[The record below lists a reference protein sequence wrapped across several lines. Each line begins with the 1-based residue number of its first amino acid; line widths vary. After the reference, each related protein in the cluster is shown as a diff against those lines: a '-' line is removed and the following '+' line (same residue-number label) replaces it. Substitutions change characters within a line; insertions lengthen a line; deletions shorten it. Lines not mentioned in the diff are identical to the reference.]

1 MKAAILKEW
10 KKLELEETPM
20 PWPQANDVIIRVAYA
35 GLCGSD
41 KKIFHGQHSIAKL
54 PIILSH
60 EISGVIWERSHECG
74 RNDLKRGDLVAVR
87 PILSCKTCSSC
98 RAGKENICE
107 TVKVLGIHEPGGFA
121 EFIKAPAELV
131 YKLPKKTE
139 LAAGALAE
147 PVADALHHIY
157 QSGFQI
163 GDRIAVIGSD
173 FTGLLIAY
181 LLNYTGAAR
190 AVVIDDSK
198 YAHEA
203 GRILKLEVS
212 EPSSIVSEDT
222 RRFGAD
228 IGEFDIIYESTGT
241 LLGYRTML
249 RALKLG
255 GRGVVTGV
263 PVRELPVDI
272 KQIFMKELS
281 IIGCRL
287 HNQKDFVCAISLLE
301 KTDFTRPLLN
311 LVTKQMGM
319 RELVSRQADLFS
331 ASYTG
336 KAMIQI
342 TGEEELWI

>member
-10 KKLELEETPM
+10 EKLELEEIPM
-20 PWPQANDVIIRVAYA
+20 PWPRENDVIIRVAYA
-35 GLCGSD
+35 GICGSD
-41 KKIFHGQHSIAKL
+41 KKIFHGQHSIAKP

-60 EISGVIWERSHECG
+60 EISGVIWEIPFECSSA
-74 RNDLKRGDLVAVR
+74 DLKKGDLVAIR
-87 PILSCKTCSSC
+87 PVLSCKTCSSC

-107 TVKVLGIHEPGGFA
+107 TVRVLGIHETGGFA
-121 EFIKAPAELV
+121 EYIKVPAEQV
-131 YKLPKKTE
+131 YKLPEKME

-163 GDRIAVIGSD
+163 GERIAVIGSD

-181 LLNYTGAAR
+181 ILNYAGAAR

-198 YAHEA
+198 YARKASGLLE
-203 GRILKLEVS
+203 LEVC

-222 RRFGAD
+222 QKFGAD

-241 LLGYRTML
+241 LLGYQIML
-249 RALKLG
+249 KALKLG

-263 PVRELPVDI
+263 PGRDLPIDI

-287 HNQKDFVCAISLLE
+287 HTQKDFARAISLLE
-301 KTDFTRPLLN
+301 KKAFTRPLLN
-311 LVTKQMGM
+311 LVTKQIRMQ
-319 RELVSRQADLFS
+319 ELVSRQSDLFNRS
-331 ASYTG
+331 HADKT
-336 KAMIQI
+336 MIQI
-342 TGEEELWI
+342 TGEEELCI